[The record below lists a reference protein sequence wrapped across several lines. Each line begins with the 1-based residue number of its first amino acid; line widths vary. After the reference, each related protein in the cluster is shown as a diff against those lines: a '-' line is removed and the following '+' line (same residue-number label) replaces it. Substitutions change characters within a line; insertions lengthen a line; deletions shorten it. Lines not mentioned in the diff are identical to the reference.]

1 MEVSQV
7 HMDSIY
13 PNSDDDSLLTRNP
26 HGCQDVLWPVATV
39 AFAYLTITL
48 ATMVN
53 AHVVCKNEWAIIAN
67 TCAIHTNTFGYK
79 MIFMACA
86 FV

>member
-39 AFAYLTITL
+39 AFAYLMIT
-48 ATMVN
+48 
-53 AHVVCKNEWAIIAN
+53 
-67 TCAIHTNTFGYK
+67 
-79 MIFMACA
+79 
-86 FV
+86 

>member
-1 MEVSQV
+1 MEVSHV

-13 PNSDDDSLLTRNP
+13 PNSDDDSLLSKKT

-39 AFAYLTITL
+39 AFGYLMITL

-53 AHVVCKNEWAIIAN
+53 AYAMFTSTLAKAVNA
-67 TCAIHTNTFGYK
+67 
-79 MIFMACA
+79 
-86 FV
+86 

>member
-7 HMDSIY
+7 HKDSIY

-26 HGCQDVLWPVATV
+26 HGCQDALWPLKTI
-39 AFAYLTITL
+39 AFAYLMITL

-53 AHVVCKNEWAIIAN
+53 AYAMF
-67 TCAIHTNTFGYK
+67 TNTLAK
-79 MIFMACA
+79 AA
-86 FV
+86 NV